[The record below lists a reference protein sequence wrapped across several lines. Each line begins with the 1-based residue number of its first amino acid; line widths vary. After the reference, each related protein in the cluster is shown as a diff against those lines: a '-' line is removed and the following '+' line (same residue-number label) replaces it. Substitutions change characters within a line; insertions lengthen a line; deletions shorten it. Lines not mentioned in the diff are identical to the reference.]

1 MQSVNP
7 LPLVTSFHPTAY
19 RSIRFYGDVLCAS
32 LHLTLF
38 SDDPADK
45 TRCKIC
51 LWLYFPLSAS
61 DEFDTVY
68 LWPRKF
74 TSLWVLGK
82 PKTDYLTSNEAQWCM
97 WLTLD
102 VQPCKNNKPI
112 RLPPGNRDQKFD
124 EREAII
130 SDCYFRCSGHHSVQF
145 VVTVL
150 SGICPHDIICF
161 SVHADY
167 ASYSCCTKSLNGTL
181 RNSWTGW
188 KFSIMSFMDSSL
200 GFLDIFN
207 SFLLLKPY
215 KNGPFQVVR

>member
-150 SGICPHDIICF
+150 SGICPMTSFAFLFMPIMPHIPVAQ
-161 SVHADY
+161 SP
-167 ASYSCCTKSLNGTL
+167 
-181 RNSWTGW
+181 WTERCE
-188 KFSIMSFMDSSL
+188 IVEQDESFPLWALWIHLWVS
-200 GFLDIFN
+200 
-207 SFLLLKPY
+207 
-215 KNGPFQVVR
+215 